1 LVVDSRSAC
10 LAEAGDLILAI
21 REGHLAEDARPVE
34 LGELVAGAAP
44 GRAGDDEVTLFKS
57 VGNAVQ
63 DLAVAG
69 LVMAE
74 AERLGLGTE
83 VEL

>member
-34 LGELVAGAAP
+34 LGELEAGAAP
-44 GRAGDDEVTLFKS
+44 GRAGDEEVTLFKS

-69 LVMAE
+69 LVLAE